1 METTAIVWLRR
12 DLRITDH
19 FAFYKAQEVGAKI
32 LPVFVFDS
40 EILNNFQNK
49 EDKRIS
55 FIYDRLVFLN
65 KQLQKYKV
73 EIKVFYGSAVEVLE
87 SLILSL
93 SPTYLIAGEGY
104 ESYDLKRDQKIKT
117 ICADKGVIS
126 FFKNDHLIYPPNAIK
141 KDDGDPFKVFTPYSR
156 KLYKKLVSDIVPNY
170 QVEVLEQWNVSL
182 SESLKSQLL
191 DLNIYQNSFN
201 QIGYQKVAYDPWRC
215 DFQTQ
220 DMSSFLLKI
229 GQYKEN
235 RDFLYVDGTSKFS
248 PYLRFG
254 FISIRDCL
262 RLALSSQHSFS
273 WINELMW
280 RDFYAMALYFYPNIG
295 NEEMIAKYRGLKWN
309 RNQELFEKFAEGMTG
324 FPIVDA
330 AMRQLNKIGW
340 VHNRARMIVASF
352 LTKYMLMDWR
362 LGEKLYAQKL
372 MDYEM
377 SSNVGG
383 WQWAASTGFDSQPY
397 FRIFNLELQSKKF
410 DQYGEYIKEYI
421 AEISHVPGKSIVNPL
436 QYDSSLNYPQP
447 IVGYQGVRNRAIAF
461 FKNATI

>member
-1 METTAIVWLRR
+1 METTAIIWLRR

-40 EILNNFQNK
+40 EILSNFQNK

-55 FIYDRLVFLN
+55 VIYDRLVFLN
-65 KQLQKYKV
+65 KQLEKYNI
-73 EIKVFYGSAVEVLE
+73 EIRVFYGNAVEILE
-87 SLILSL
+87 CLISSLR
-93 SPTYLIAGEGY
+93 PTYLIAGEGY
-104 ESYDLKRDQKIKT
+104 ESYDLRRDQKIKT
-117 ICADKGVIS
+117 VCADNGVIS
-126 FFKNDHLIYPPNAIK
+126 FFNNDHLIYHPNTIK
-141 KDDGDPFKVFTPYSR
+141 KDDGEPFKVYTPYSR
-156 KLYKKLVSDIVPNY
+156 KLYKKLVSDTVFNY
-170 QVEVLEQWNVSL
+170 QVEVFNKWNVSL
-182 SESLKSQLL
+182 SESLQSVLL
-191 DLNIYQNSFN
+191 DLNNPQDSFN
-201 QIGYQKVAYDPWRC
+201 QIGYQKVAYDPWKH

-220 DMSSFLLKI
+220 DMSSFLSKI
-229 GQYKEN
+229 VQYKES
-235 RDFLYVDGTSKFS
+235 RDLLYLDGTSKFS

-262 RLALSSQHSFS
+262 RLALGSQNSFA

-280 RDFYAMALYFYPNIG
+280 RDFYAMALYFYPNIS
-295 NEEMIAKYRGLKWN
+295 NEEMIVKYRGLKWN
-309 RNQELFEKFAEGMTG
+309 RTQELFEKFAEGMTG

-330 AMRQLNKIGW
+330 AMRQLNRVGW

-377 SSNVGG
+377 ASNVGG

-397 FRIFNLELQSKKF
+397 FRIFNLEIQGKKF
-410 DQYGEYIKEYI
+410 DQYGEYIKEYVP
-421 AEISHVPGKSIVNPL
+421 ELSHVSGERIFNPL
-436 QYDSSLNYPQP
+436 QYDSSLNYPKP
-447 IVGYQGVRNRAIAF
+447 IVNYQGIRNRAIAF
-461 FKNATI
+461 FKDTAK